1 MRFQPSLLSL
11 AIASVLSVP
20 AGTVVAEDLAA
31 QEQEIEVI
39 NVTATRRSG
48 TVQEAPLNITALDN
62 DVIAQQNI
70 SELSDIARWVPGLTV
85 TDQGGREASPIIVRG
100 LNTNSSGP
108 GSDGGTVSTYIGEL
122 PAAVDLKL
130 VDVER
135 VEVLIGPQGTL
146 YGAGTLGGAIRY
158 ILNKPETDV
167 TSASIF
173 GDLSSTAESDSLGK
187 QGGFIFNLPLI
198 DDTLALRASLNYLN
212 DPGYIYL

>member
-1 MRFQPSLLSL
+1 MQFKPSLLSL
-11 AIASVLSVP
+11 TIASVLAAPTLAVK
-20 AGTVVAEDLAA
+20 AEALAVE
-31 QEQEIEVI
+31 EQQIEVI

-48 TVQEAPLNITALDN
+48 TVQDAPLNITALDN

-70 SELSDIARWVPGLTV
+70 SELADIARWVPGLTI

-108 GSDGGTVSTYIGEL
+108 GSDGGTVSIYIGEL

-146 YGAGTLGGAIRY
+146 YGASRLV
-158 ILNKPETDV
+158 LK
-167 TSASIF
+167 
-173 GDLSSTAESDSLGK
+173 
-187 QGGFIFNLPLI
+187 
-198 DDTLALRASLNYLN
+198 
-212 DPGYIYL
+212 

>member
-108 GSDGGTVSTYIGEL
+108 GSDGGTVST
-122 PAAVDLKL
+122 
-130 VDVER
+130 
-135 VEVLIGPQGTL
+135 
-146 YGAGTLGGAIRY
+146 
-158 ILNKPETDV
+158 
-167 TSASIF
+167 
-173 GDLSSTAESDSLGK
+173 
-187 QGGFIFNLPLI
+187 
-198 DDTLALRASLNYLN
+198 
-212 DPGYIYL
+212 